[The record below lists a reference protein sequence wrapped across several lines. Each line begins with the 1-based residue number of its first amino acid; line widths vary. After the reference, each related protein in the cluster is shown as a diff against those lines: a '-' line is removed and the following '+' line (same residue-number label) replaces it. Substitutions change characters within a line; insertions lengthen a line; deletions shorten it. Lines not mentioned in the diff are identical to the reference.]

1 MLINWLISVSLKYFN
16 CQSDSITIF
25 KLFRLQSQTLP
36 KIIGYICDSIILY
49 VLAKQPAVYFRTSHS
64 WIPKMQRLC
73 VSLHEVTV
81 YKNGTTGDLFWEEFC
96 KLQYQGCPPAEPSGL
111 WRLIFVLG
119 RLENLCF
126 SIEIICWAHWISQ
139 VQSTGLPSILL
150 RAQPWICVVSL
161 YTLSHTV
168 HRANIALKP
177 CMKSVKWLLT
187 IGWKQWKIIK
197 LTTVKSGCGYLK
209 EVIPSIRLRLEKFCY
224 VGGYT
229 VEPCY
234 FEVPR
239 EMEKSL
245 K

>member
-1 MLINWLISVSLKYFN
+1 MQINWLISVSLKYFN

-25 KLFRLQSQTLP
+25 NLFRLQSQTLP

-126 SIEIICWAHWISQ
+126 SIESKSYAGH
-139 VQSTGLPSILL
+139 TGFHKF
-150 RAQPWICVVSL
+150 RALGSL
-161 YTLSHTV
+161 
-168 HRANIALKP
+168 
-177 CMKSVKWLLT
+177 
-187 IGWKQWKIIK
+187 QFF
-197 LTTVKSGCGYLK
+197 
-209 EVIPSIRLRLEKFCY
+209 LEH
-224 VGGYT
+224 
-229 VEPCY
+229 
-234 FEVPR
+234 
-239 EMEKSL
+239 SL
-245 K
+245 EFV

>member
-1 MLINWLISVSLKYFN
+1 MIALLYSTCLDFNHRHSQKLLGTSV
-16 CQSDSITIF
+16 T
-25 KLFRLQSQTLP
+25 
-36 KIIGYICDSIILY
+36 KIQSIIQIILH

-64 WIPKMQRLC
+64 WIPKMQRLW
-73 VSLHEVTV
+73 VSLHEVAV
-81 YKNGTTGDLFWEEFC
+81 YKNGTTRDLFWEEFC
-96 KLQYQGCPPAEPSGL
+96 KLQYQGCPLAEPSGL
-111 WRLIFVLG
+111 WRLIFVLR

-139 VQSTGLPSILL
+139 VQSTGLPSIFL

-245 K
+245 KWRGFKITREA